1 MGWDEFDYDILSEY
15 IPDGDKR
22 YFICWDVWYEIVDGE
37 YIFYKKYYGSW
48 VSDEEVVTDRGEI
61 DEYMRILKSLL

>member
-1 MGWDEFDYDILSEY
+1 MKYLI
-15 IPDGDKR
+15 DGEVVDT
-22 YFICWDVWYEIVDGE
+22 YGGDFTYMDVWYEIVDGE